1 MSESSPNRE
10 ESLSRTVARL
20 AGFIASSGLS
30 NGDRAA
36 LKRMHF
42 GQPPP
47 LAFYKLALRYL
58 PSDWDVDTIRKDWIT
73 IVSGMAL
80 MSPHIHRPDQSTGRI
95 LAEVRFSEARIER
108 LLASRDDLRRT
119 LVLRMTRYL
128 AAKLVAVN
136 WMDIAGLL
144 LTRDPDRLEQLHR
157 RIARDFYSHQ
167 IP

>member
-1 MSESSPNRE
+1 MTENSLNRDE
-10 ESLSRTVARL
+10 NLSRTIARL
-20 AGFIASSGLS
+20 ATFIASTGLS

-58 PSDWDVDTIRKDWIT
+58 PTGWESDTARKDWIT

-80 MSPHIHRPDQSTGRI
+80 MSPNTHRPDQSLGHA
-95 LAEVRFSEARIER
+95 LAEIRFAEARIER
-108 LLASRDDLRRT
+108 LLASRDDSRRT

-128 AAKLVAVN
+128 AAKLVACN
-136 WMDIAGLL
+136 WTEIAGLL
-144 LTRDPDRLEQLHR
+144 LTRDPDRLEGLHR
-157 RIARDFYSHQ
+157 RIARDFYIHQ
-167 IP
+167 IQ